1 MIETTTDDRE
11 RELRTLLERIGA
23 QPEREWHEE
32 RQRIAVLQRL
42 LAAEHAAAAT
52 QQDL

>member
-1 MIETTTDDRE
+1 MIETTTADRE
-11 RELRTLLERIGA
+11 RELRHLLDRIGT

-42 LAAEHAAAAT
+42 LAAELAANA
-52 QQDL
+52 